1 MELIKKNLGKVAITC
16 DGKWDINKSYD
27 KLSLVYDNKTNI
39 SYISKQDV
47 PIGINIDNITYWQK
61 FQLNNGSSPVE
72 GEGIDNVYLLPFDGV
87 NKSGTLTVKQLDEI
101 KDAIDSNK
109 IIILKYYDKDYESY
123 EYYLYDNIYKN
134 NFDIILKHSYINGNL
149 LTIYDCI
156 IDPLG
161 KTYKLNSNNFN
172 INNIYILPYNLYDHD
187 EKEFNINND
196 EFNKLQVA
204 ISENKLI
211 LAKINKNSNSYVIPN
226 ISVIEDHI
234 NINYKSINYT
244 YDGEYY
250 ELTIYVETLSCV
262 RNYLDL
268 SFQKELESGKNIK
281 TVNRQSILGGGDVTI
296 VFDLEYVGLPVVID
310 NTQTISGEKLAR
322 LTDAIQKN
330 TIFKCE
336 YNNKILYCNSIQQ
349 IDNNININFILNSEN
364 NILHKLTLKVYVNA
378 GAYNWRL
385 EPIFEQEEATALDI
399 NLSDDI
405 GDVLN
410 YNIIA
415 NSYLNKKC
423 ALSAKIDSDIVYA
436 NSLNCTD
443 NISSLEDMTYETRFI
458 ATFLKDNLLYEVTF
472 SFVDEFKSYMKFNV
486 TKLTMLYNTKIIGNE
501 VITIPFTLD
510 NFDSNVYVLTE
521 DNYKFIYDKL
531 KTGCKFLITSSNGHF
546 KESAYVFD
554 NNKINSYDSF
564 YLENDNLRLDF
575 FSEGNVDSKVRYVSI
590 SRKFNHT
597 YCIDHVY
604 MTSGALLSAYIYYDL
619 LYMTENNVIPQII
632 IKDGSSNKWY
642 YSYYLH
648 NDDSQYIELGITLKE
663 GGYKIAKIT
672 LVDDNTNI
680 DFINS
685 EK

>member
-27 KLSLVYDNKTNI
+27 KLSLVYDNKTNV

-87 NKSGTLTVKQLDEI
+87 NKSGTLTVKELDEI

-123 EYYLYDNIYKN
+123 EYYLYDTIYKN

-172 INNIYILPYNLYDHD
+172 INNIYILPYNLYDYD

-211 LAKINKNSNSYVIPN
+211 LAKINKNSNSYIIPN

-244 YDGEYY
+244 YDGAYY
-250 ELTIYVETLSCV
+250 ELTIYVETLSCE

-268 SFQKELESGKNIK
+268 SFQKKLESGKDVK
-281 TVNRQSILGGGDVTI
+281 TINRQSILGKGDVTI
-296 VFDLEYVGLPVVID
+296 VLDLEYIGLSVNID
-310 NTQTISGEKLAR
+310 STQTISGATLSR
-322 LTDAIQKN
+322 LTEAIQKN

-349 IDNNININFILNSEN
+349 IDNNININFVLNSEN
-364 NILHKLTLKVYVNA
+364 NILHKLTLEVYVNA
-378 GAYNWRL
+378 GAYRWIL
-385 EPIFEQEEATALDI
+385 EPIFEQEETIQNVYSLDVTSRSFNINKTEVEKLYNHLVNNGIVICKLSDSEKFIPTNIHYDNMDVYSISLSKGLDI
-399 NLSDDI
+399 LNPNGRYVNIVISTTDGENYTCDTYT
-405 GDVLN
+405 GD
-410 YNIIA
+410 
-415 NSYLNKKC
+415 
-423 ALSAKIDSDIVYA
+423 DSDYPYCLLTYA
-436 NSLNCTD
+436 TNDTITND
-443 NISSLEDMTYETRFI
+443 
-458 ATFLKDNLLYEVTF
+458 
-472 SFVDEFKSYMKFNV
+472 KFNEIC
-486 TKLTMLYNTKIIGNE
+486 Y
-501 VITIPFTLD
+501 
-510 NFDSNVYVLTE
+510 
-521 DNYKFIYDKL
+521 
-531 KTGCKFLITSSNGHF
+531 
-546 KESAYVFD
+546 
-554 NNKINSYDSF
+554 KINSGRTPKYINEHGGIIMFNVNEVTDSRIELSTPMLNSEF
-564 YLENDNLRLDF
+564 LYYSITIYRNLENDNYI
-575 FSEGNVDSKVRYVSI
+575 FSFAE
-590 SRKFNHT
+590 T
-597 YCIDHVY
+597 
-604 MTSGALLSAYIYYDL
+604 
-619 LYMTENNVIPQII
+619 NN
-632 IKDGSSNKWY
+632 
-642 YSYYLH
+642 
-648 NDDSQYIELGITLKE
+648 
-663 GGYKIAKIT
+663 
-672 LVDDNTNI
+672 
-680 DFINS
+680 
-685 EK
+685 